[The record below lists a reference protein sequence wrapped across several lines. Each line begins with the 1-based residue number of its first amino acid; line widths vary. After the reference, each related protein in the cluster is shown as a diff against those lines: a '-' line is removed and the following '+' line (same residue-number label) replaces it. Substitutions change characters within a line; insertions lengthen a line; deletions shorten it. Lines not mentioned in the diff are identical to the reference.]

1 LEIPSDN
8 ILEKKVEEVKVDA
21 NNSSKNNSIQ
31 NDYDSEDDM

>member
-8 ILEKKVEEVKVDA
+8 ILEKKVEEVKGDA
-21 NNSSKNNSIQ
+21 NNNSKNNSIQ